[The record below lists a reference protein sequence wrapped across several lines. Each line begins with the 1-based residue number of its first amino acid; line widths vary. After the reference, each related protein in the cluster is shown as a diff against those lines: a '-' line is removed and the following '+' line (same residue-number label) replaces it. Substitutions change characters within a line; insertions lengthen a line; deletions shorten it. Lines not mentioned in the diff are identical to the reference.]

1 MILNWRHIKRGAA
14 VWGTVRCHC
23 GQYNLWLN
31 IRYGGAPN
39 KTEDGEGLM
48 LVTEREREV

>member
-1 MILNWRHIKRGAA
+1 M
-14 VWGTVRCHC
+14 WGKARCHC

-31 IRYGGAPN
+31 IGYGGAPN